1 MTRTRRVL
9 VSGGAG
15 FIGCPLT
22 TRLLEHG
29 YDVFALDCLH
39 NQVHRASGRP
49 GRLPEAVVLLPGDVT
64 QRGDVE
70 AALKLARPQVV
81 VHLAAETGTG
91 QSLTAAALH
100 ASVNVTGTA
109 HLLDGLARRGV
120 VEHVV
125 LASSRAVYGEG
136 SWTGAAGPFSPELRT
151 RHQLELGQWDPVSPD
166 GSAATPLPSRAGT
179 TEPRPASV
187 YAATKLAQEHL
198 AGAWAAGHDIPLS
211 VLRLQNVFGPG
222 QSLSNPYSGVAA
234 LFALTALRGGTIDVY
249 EDGAI
254 LRDFVFVDD
263 TVQALVAAIE
273 RPPVARRTLDIGSGT
288 TTRLLDLARHVATRC
303 DAPEPVVSGRFR
315 PGDVRASSCDISA
328 AAEHLGYQPEWTLE
342 RGVDALLAWVQEA
355 AIR

>member
-1 MTRTRRVL
+1 MTETPRVL

-22 TRLLEHG
+22 TRLLEEG

-39 NQVHRASGRP
+39 EQVHQAPGRP
-49 GRLPEAVVLLPGDVT
+49 RRLPEAVVLLPGDVT
-64 QRGDVE
+64 RCGDVE
-70 AALKLARPQVV
+70 AALRLARPEVL

-100 ASVNVTGTA
+100 ANVNVTGTA
-109 HLLDGLARRGV
+109 HLLDGLARSGL

-151 RHQLELGQWDPVSPD
+151 RHQLERAQWEPVSPD
-166 GSAATPLPSRAGT
+166 GSPATPLPSRAGT
-179 TEPRPASV
+179 TEPRPASI

-198 AGAWAAGHDIPLS
+198 AGAWAAGHGIPLS

-222 QSLSNPYSGVAA
+222 QSLSNPYSGVAV
-234 LFALTALRGGTIDVY
+234 LFAATALRGEAIDVY
-249 EDGAI
+249 EDGGI

-263 TVQALVAAIE
+263 AVQALVAAVE
-273 RPPVARRTLDIGSGT
+273 RPPVARRTLDIGSGA
-288 TTRLLDLARHVATRC
+288 TTRLVDLARHVAARC

-315 PGDVRASSCDISA
+315 PGDVRAASCDISA
-328 AAEHLGYQPEWTLE
+328 AAEHLDYQPTWTLE
-342 RGVDALLAWVQEA
+342 RGVDALLAWVQA
-355 AIR
+355 AAVR